1 MKRML
6 AMALV
11 AVALA
16 ISVSAWAYLS
26 GSRTVTAQAR
36 ELTSAIQ
43 AASVGNELT
52 GPTQPKPDPVAPF
65 VQHVHSWAK
74 KITFA
79 NAAAGIG
86 LAALMLMTA
95 AAWQR
100 QQPAVPARKDS
111 VRRSPLNDPGVQQLH
126 FELANHIKERRRL
139 EAELTELKTDF
150 DKRIEQRTATVSAT
164 YAKLEAELNQR
175 KQSEKNLSQQR
186 QELERSKDVLELH
199 VQARTQQ
206 LQTLQRRYE
215 HILNSAGEGIYGL
228 DMTGKTTFINPAAA
242 KLTGYTVEELLGK
255 TEHQTFLRIGSGE
268 TEHKTA
274 RPEGAITANSPIV
287 TTDTA
292 WGSAATSKHD
302 TQHSTLHSQL
312 NSGPHASGLNTQL
325 NSGSGE
331 QTFRRK
337 DGASIIVEYIR
348 TPIIENGK
356 QMGAVVT
363 FKDITERKRAE
374 ETLARKAAEL
384 ARSNAELEQFAY
396 VASHDLQEPL
406 RKIRAFGDRLKAT
419 LDQLTGATVERPE
432 SSVEDARPAS
442 GNTTHRRRKK
452 SADTQITTRDP
463 STAAAPGA
471 PAEAPSGLHAS
482 AKDYMQRMQNAAA
495 RMQTLIN
502 DLLTFSRVISTTQ
515 PFIPVDL
522 GAVTRE
528 VLGDLE
534 VRIQQTGAKIHVG
547 ELPTIDADP
556 MQMRQLLQNI
566 IANAL
571 KFQPTTSPRSNE
583 AQTPGEASP
592 ESSQLSTLN
601 PQPDSGPHAN
611 GHVPTIHITAQLIN
625 KPFASGGIGPMG
637 SHAGGPDDQL
647 CQLSIQDN
655 GIGFDEKY
663 TDKIFAMFQ
672 RLHGRSEYEG
682 TGVGLPVCRRITD
695 RHSGTITACS
705 KPGEGAT
712 FIVQLPVRQANK
724 PESRE
729 SGTPDR
735 VWNSARLENHA

>member
-1 MKRML
+1 MKRL
-6 AMALV
+6 LTMALV

-36 ELTSAIQ
+36 ELSSALE

-52 GPTQPKPDPVAPF
+52 GGPATRKPDPVAPF

-79 NAAAGIG
+79 NAAAGIV
-86 LAALMLMTA
+86 LAALMLIGA

-100 QQPAVPARKDS
+100 QTPEPPRRFGIDNPA
-111 VRRSPLNDPGVQQLH
+111 VQQLH
-126 FELANHIKERRRL
+126 FEVANHLKERRRL
-139 EAELTELKTDF
+139 EFELNQLKTDF
-150 DKRIEQRTATVSAT
+150 DKRLEERTAAVSAT
-164 YAKLEAELNQR
+164 YTKLEAELNQR
-175 KQSEKNLSQQR
+175 KQSEKTLSQQR

-199 VQARTQQ
+199 VQARTAE
-206 LQTLQRRYE
+206 LQKLQRRYE

-228 DMTGKTTFINPAAA
+228 DMTGKTTFVNPAAA

-255 TEHQTFLRIGSGE
+255 TEQQTVLRTAGETELTRSRPQPSDTQHTRSTDTTTIVGRDGLTPPSPNPQPSTANSQLAAGSGE
-268 TEHKTA
+268 H
-274 RPEGAITANSPIV
+274 
-287 TTDTA
+287 
-292 WGSAATSKHD
+292 
-302 TQHSTLHSQL
+302 
-312 NSGPHASGLNTQL
+312 
-325 NSGSGE
+325 
-331 QTFRRK
+331 TFRRK
-337 DGASIIVEYIR
+337 DGSAILVEYTR
-348 TPIIENGK
+348 TLIVENGK

-406 RKIRAFGDRLKAT
+406 RKIRAFGDRLKST
-419 LDQLTGATVERPE
+419 IDQLTAAQAPGTKRQTP
-432 SSVEDARPAS
+432 DT
-442 GNTTHRRRKK
+442 GNTQHRRRKK
-452 SADTQITTRDP
+452 SAETQTITRAEASDSQP
-463 STAAAPGA
+463 STPNPQLPDAATA
-471 PAEAPSGLHAS
+471 

-515 PFIPVDL
+515 PFALVDL
-522 GAVTRE
+522 AAVTRE
-528 VLGDLE
+528 VLNDLE
-534 VRIQQTGAKIHVG
+534 VRIQQTGAKIEVG
-547 ELPTIDADP
+547 DLPTIDADH

-571 KFQPTTSPRSNE
+571 KFQPVGAQSARAEAPGPGAATSE
-583 AQTPGEASP
+583 TQTPNASAQGDGQT
-592 ESSQLSTLN
+592 SGA
-601 PQPDSGPHAN
+601 DSGQHA
-611 GHVPTIHITAQLIN
+611 GAHVPQIKITAQLIDD
-625 KPFASGGIGPMG
+625 PLPGIGP
-637 SHAGGPDDQL
+637 HASGL
-647 CQLSIQDN
+647 CELSIRDN

-682 TGVGLPVCRRITD
+682 TGVGLAVCRRITD
-695 RHSGTITACS
+695 RHSGTISAHS

-712 FIVQLPVRQANK
+712 FVVRLPVHQVNK
-724 PESRE
+724 PLAGADNLPSPSGCGTESSAHRTRP
-729 SGTPDR
+729 SGAGAEGQTSTQTQP
-735 VWNSARLENHA
+735 A